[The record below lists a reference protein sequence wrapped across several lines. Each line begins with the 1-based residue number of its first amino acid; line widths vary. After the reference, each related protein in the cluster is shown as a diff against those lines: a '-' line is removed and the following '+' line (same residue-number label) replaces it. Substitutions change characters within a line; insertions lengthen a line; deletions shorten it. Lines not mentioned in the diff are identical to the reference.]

1 MIEIDHEKCRKYPS
15 KNTKEKSNSMLLGK
29 YSFKLNVY
37 IFLGSFADFGKNGIN
52 YWKNPKL
59 WVNNF
64 QIFTTWTSTKSSMS

>member
-1 MIEIDHEKCRKYPS
+1 MIEIDHERCRKYPS

-52 YWKNPKL
+52 Y
-59 WVNNF
+59 
-64 QIFTTWTSTKSSMS
+64 